1 MTDKTERPRREYAA
15 PALERGFDIFE
26 VLAERGVPMTVSDI
40 AQALNRS
47 ISEVFRII
55 IVMER
60 RKWLR
65 KGDDDRYTISFFM
78 LDVAYRGTPAQSLA
92 NMAAPIMARLAAATR
107 QSCHLVVRTGCSGLV
122 IHRQENAGPSGFSMR
137 AGAVIDL
144 PTSCSGH
151 VLLAFEAPAQQAAL
165 LTELENISAGDVTAL
180 SARLQTV
187 REQGFER
194 QASARA
200 AGVTDISTPVFR
212 FDGSVAA
219 ALTIPYLTMLDGAAD
234 ATIDN
239 AQRLLLAAGKE
250 ISESLG
256 WRYAPAPT
264 KIETSR

>member
-92 NMAAPIMARLAAATR
+92 NMAAPVMAGLAAATR

-144 PTSCSGH
+144 ATSCSGH
-151 VLLAFEAPAQQAAL
+151 VLLAFEAPVQQAAL
-165 LTELENISAGDVTAL
+165 LTELENISARDVTAL
-180 SARLQTV
+180 NGRLRTV
-187 REQGFER
+187 RVQGFER

-219 ALTIPYLTMLDGAAD
+219 ALTIPYLTMLDGAAGT
-234 ATIDN
+234 TIDD
-239 AQRLLLAAGKE
+239 AQRLLLGAGKE

-256 WRYAPAPT
+256 WRYASAPNE
-264 KIETSR
+264 IETSR